1 MKDIGTTISEAIKTG
16 KWLYVDYV
24 NRDNQQTSFWCSVHD
39 VFPDDKRLAIKMIN
53 PHMSHDVIDTRIS
66 FDGIKSAQ
74 IIEGTTYDV
83 PADLI
88 DKIEKNPASY
98 VWLNFD
104 SFNNNILLY
113 LRECYYHDNDPYQR
127 EYHCVDGV
135 DCQLLREKKAFD
147 LSTVQF
153 GQIIDFILK
162 TDIDAVSKKNVTFL
176 AINFLSIALRDKL
189 YVIAYHD
196 ILFDVEKRALV
207 LGQKLKINKSF
218 LIDGQKYSLRQF
230 LDIDTDEFV
239 AKFASDPRYYAEIIA
254 RNLTSGELLDE
265 RPYLMILERNV
276 PMPIDNVFAS
286 IARMHEDQVMTAPI
300 KAFFGNVTTKDAALA
315 EDGYVYFS
323 DDLFNEDQL
332 RVVYN
337 VVKGPL
343 TYVQGP
349 PGTGKTSTIFNIVL
363 SSFMNE
369 KSVLIASNNNKPIND
384 IYQRI
389 KFTHNNKEVP
399 FPVLRIGVLSDNIA
413 ALRLIKD
420 GYHKAENI
428 VIKEGQLAKI
438 KEDAKEKYA
447 QLNAAI
453 AQYEEVIALEE
464 EKEVLLSIS
473 DNADEGL
480 RNLLAIEI
488 NLVDEKLRKNGRLPD
503 IKKLAYVGKQDKLFT
518 SYLYYKSYSYW
529 KKLYKPEYSELIEIV
544 NMPDG
549 KQEEQEEKN
558 RVFLK
563 YLADADN
570 FRRFIAVF
578 PFILTTNLSANK
590 LGPAEPFFDYVIIDE
605 AGQCNIATS
614 LIPMVRGKR
623 LVLFGDPSQLR
634 PVIVLD
640 EEMNRKLREKYQI
653 GDAYDYVKNS
663 IIEVLQ
669 KKDRVSPY
677 ILLRYHYRCGKKII
691 TFSSRRYYGNK
702 LKIQTADLPD
712 QLEFH
717 DVKNDDRSSERNA
730 SYQEAATIIS
740 LIKENNYKNVAVITP
755 FRNQSALIKDLLE
768 KEQIKDVEVGTIHTF
783 QGDERDVVI
792 MSLAISPT
800 TGERTYNWVRE
811 NSELINVAVTR
822 PKKKLIVVGDHDLIA
837 KKAAS
842 QPNAENDDLYSLV
855 NYVRK
860 NGNCYVPPKQQGDYQ
875 FFRQYNTAK
884 EKDFLDTISHMMTTM
899 PMYTSQSKVKVASI
913 LNLDPRDD
921 FDYYTRAEFD
931 FVIFEKASGRP
942 LLVIEVDGPEHI
954 NNYRTIMNDR
964 KKEKMCRRRNITL
977 IRIPNE
983 NVRRYNMVKKVLSRW
998 LK

>member
-1 MKDIGTTISEAIKTG
+1 M
-16 KWLYVDYV
+16 
-24 NRDNQQTSFWCSVHD
+24 
-39 VFPDDKRLAIKMIN
+39 
-53 PHMSHDVIDTRIS
+53 
-66 FDGIKSAQ
+66 
-74 IIEGTTYDV
+74 
-83 PADLI
+83 
-88 DKIEKNPASY
+88 
-98 VWLNFD
+98 
-104 SFNNNILLY
+104 
-113 LRECYYHDNDPYQR
+113 
-127 EYHCVDGV
+127 
-135 DCQLLREKKAFD
+135 
-147 LSTVQF
+147 
-153 GQIIDFILK
+153 
-162 TDIDAVSKKNVTFL
+162 
-176 AINFLSIALRDKL
+176 
-189 YVIAYHD
+189 IAYHD

-265 RPYLMILERNV
+265 RPYLMVLERNV

-503 IKKLAYVGKQDKLFT
+503 IKKLASNRTLFC
-518 SYLYYKSYSYW
+518 YL
-529 KKLYKPEYSELIEIV
+529 
-544 NMPDG
+544 
-549 KQEEQEEKN
+549 
-558 RVFLK
+558 
-563 YLADADN
+563 
-570 FRRFIAVF
+570 
-578 PFILTTNLSANK
+578 
-590 LGPAEPFFDYVIIDE
+590 
-605 AGQCNIATS
+605 
-614 LIPMVRGKR
+614 
-623 LVLFGDPSQLR
+623 
-634 PVIVLD
+634 
-640 EEMNRKLREKYQI
+640 
-653 GDAYDYVKNS
+653 
-663 IIEVLQ
+663 
-669 KKDRVSPY
+669 
-677 ILLRYHYRCGKKII
+677 
-691 TFSSRRYYGNK
+691 
-702 LKIQTADLPD
+702 
-712 QLEFH
+712 
-717 DVKNDDRSSERNA
+717 
-730 SYQEAATIIS
+730 
-740 LIKENNYKNVAVITP
+740 
-755 FRNQSALIKDLLE
+755 
-768 KEQIKDVEVGTIHTF
+768 
-783 QGDERDVVI
+783 
-792 MSLAISPT
+792 
-800 TGERTYNWVRE
+800 
-811 NSELINVAVTR
+811 
-822 PKKKLIVVGDHDLIA
+822 
-837 KKAAS
+837 
-842 QPNAENDDLYSLV
+842 
-855 NYVRK
+855 
-860 NGNCYVPPKQQGDYQ
+860 
-875 FFRQYNTAK
+875 
-884 EKDFLDTISHMMTTM
+884 
-899 PMYTSQSKVKVASI
+899 
-913 LNLDPRDD
+913 
-921 FDYYTRAEFD
+921 
-931 FVIFEKASGRP
+931 
-942 LLVIEVDGPEHI
+942 
-954 NNYRTIMNDR
+954 
-964 KKEKMCRRRNITL
+964 
-977 IRIPNE
+977 
-983 NVRRYNMVKKVLSRW
+983 
-998 LK
+998 